1 MKSYHKPCTALL
13 ADQSLQAQARAVITY
28 NMIVEGVLGE
38 TAYFGYFN
46 MLERNNIMPG
56 LKQALGYIKRDESR
70 HIAYGV
76 FLISRLLAQD
86 TSLWPFIEQKMNELL
101 VPGLAMVNELFEGY
115 EELEE
120 IPFGLKMEEYLNYAT
135 MQFSKRFQR
144 IQRAREQ
151 TVEQLYQIDEE
162 E

>member
-1 MKSYHKPCTALL
+1 MKSYHKPCMRY
-13 ADQSLQAQARAVITY
+13 SL
-28 NMIVEGVLGE
+28 
-38 TAYFGYFN
+38 
-46 MLERNNIMPG
+46 
-56 LKQALGYIKRDESR
+56 
-70 HIAYGV
+70 
-76 FLISRLLAQD
+76 
-86 TSLWPFIEQKMNELL
+86 TSHFKPRQ
-101 VPGLAMVNELFEGY
+101 ELFEGY
-115 EELEE
+115 EELDV